1 MMEERIRE
9 TYTDNEVSVMP
20 RLDGISFGVLKKI
33 IDVKSLHECVS
44 YAAEILG
51 NPVAIVDP
59 AFCLMAYSHYEFGWD
74 RGWDDLF
81 HRGGYS
87 YEYIASITN
96 YDKEK
101 MPELARGVPT
111 IGRHAQSEN
120 RRVAVRI
127 YSEDIMLG
135 TLVVV
140 EACQPFTSTDP
151 ELAYIFGKTAG
162 HIIAEQRFGSR
173 PRKYRSL
180 YPLLMDRLDGIQ
192 NDQKAFE
199 EVLEYIGL
207 PSNSI
212 YRVVLVDMSNYYI
225 QKQSPDTLMDFLK
238 TLAPKIQSLFY
249 DGNILVLLPLW
260 RIKNSEW
267 LFGTLNQTL
276 LSWGLCAAVSD
287 KFHRP
292 FDIPEYYRQ
301 AKVTLSLMKKL
312 DGDGGKFLRAREQYS
327 SLLFY
332 HDLRFIDMVE
342 TVLSTVPDR
351 HISSL
356 CDGKM
361 MEILEY
367 DRIYGTKYMKT
378 LWVYL
383 NSDKNA
389 LKASLEMGV
398 HRNTTNYRLRKIEE
412 LFNLDFT
419 DSWMMFRI
427 YSSYLIYLCY
437 TEKQQ
442 KMETHLLGL

>member
-1 MMEERIRE
+1 MEEQIRE
-9 TYTDNEVSVMP
+9 TYTDNEASAMP

-33 IDVKSLHECVS
+33 IDVKSLKECVS

-51 NPVAIVDP
+51 NPVVIVDP
-59 AFCLMAYSHYEFGWD
+59 AFCLMAYSQYEFGWD
-74 RGWDDLF
+74 QGWDDLF

-87 YEYIASITN
+87 YEYLASITN

-101 MPELARGVPT
+101 MPELTRGVPT

-135 TLVVV
+135 TLVVI
-140 EACQPFTSTDP
+140 EACRPFTSTDS
-151 ELAYIFGKTAG
+151 ELAYIFAKTAG
-162 HIIAEQRFGSR
+162 HIIAEQRFGCR

-180 YPLLMDRLDGIQ
+180 YPLLTDRLNGIL
-192 NDQKAFE
+192 NDQKAFD

-225 QKQSPDTLMDFLK
+225 QKKSPDTLKDFMA
-238 TLAPKIQSLFY
+238 TLAPNIQSLFY
-249 DGNILVLLPLW
+249 GGNILVLLPLS
-260 RIKNSEW
+260 RIKNIGW
-267 LFGTLNQTL
+267 LFGTLDQTL
-276 LSWGLCAAVSD
+276 LSWGLSAAVSD

-301 AKVTLSLMKKL
+301 AKVTLTLKKKL
-312 DGDGGKFLRAREQYS
+312 DGGGWEFLWGREQYS

-332 HDLRFIDMVE
+332 YDLRFMDMVE
-342 TVLSTVPDR
+342 TALSAVPDR

-356 CDGKM
+356 CDDRM

-367 DRIYGTKYMKT
+367 DRIYDTKYMKT

-383 NSDKNA
+383 NNDKNG
-389 LKASLEMGV
+389 LKASQKMGV

-412 LFNLDFT
+412 LFNIDFT

-437 TEKQQ
+437 TDKQQ
-442 KMETHLLGL
+442 EMETHLLGL